1 MSTAHSVLLPAICG
15 KMIVGSF
22 PPSSCQE
29 PWTSSLPS
37 PPHATTTCIPIIHF
51 TLSLAEEGQPK
62 PTFPLI
68 PNHNSDQLLHGQ
80 TMRNNREKG
89 RWVSQLHVSCI
100 HTKVIG
106 RMWSVDFWSDTIS
119 AKRNRNPTP
128 KTPPKKQRRPN
139 PKRKYI
145 HWPTCEDSIKR
156 PPVTWKLKNDAN

>member
-22 PPSSCQE
+22 PPSSCRE

-37 PPHATTTCIPIIHF
+37 PPHATTTCIPIHS
-51 TLSLAEEGQPK
+51 LYSLAAAEEEQPK
-62 PTFPLI
+62 PKFPLI

-80 TMRNNREKG
+80 TTRNNLEKG

-106 RMWSVDFWSDTIS
+106 RLWSVDFWSDTIS
-119 AKRNRNPTP
+119 AKRNRNPNPQNTP
-128 KTPPKKQRRPN
+128 KETEETQPKEK
-139 PKRKYI
+139 I
-145 HWPTCEDSIKR
+145 HTLTNMWRFYQKTTSDRETQKWC
-156 PPVTWKLKNDAN
+156 